1 LSVFPFSNQVP
12 DISNTLAEEI
22 TLPEDSEHVS
32 NSITASNISEHPVED
47 ISEHSAVDMS
57 DTNDRF
63 VVIQNWCF
71 VLVPLATLCI
81 FCLFRPGLNDIY
93 ALVRSP
99 VSNPIETSEDP
110 LTGHF

>member
-12 DISNTLAEEI
+12 AQTDISNLPAEEM
-22 TLPEDSEHVS
+22 TLSEHPEQEANISS
-32 NSITASNISEHPVED
+32 NVNISEHPAE
-47 ISEHSAVDMS
+47 EMS

-63 VVIQNWCF
+63 LVLHNWCF
-71 VLVPLATLCI
+71 VLVSLATLCN